1 MPAVTVTSETAVP
14 HGRATTWVVL
24 GAGFAGV
31 ATYLFQIVGTRALGT
46 EAYAPISVLWTI
58 QYLVFAVGMV
68 AVEAYVARATTLH
81 PETLG
86 RDQRIVAAWLVAGAA
101 VVGAATWAL
110 RQQLFNG
117 LDDLAATAG
126 LIVLGYGS
134 YAVVRG
140 RLAGAERFRPFGLV
154 VFAEAA
160 IRVVL
165 AVVVVALGASTR
177 SLAWVLP
184 VGPLVVTAWWVAVGR
199 HGRIRSPDL
208 AVEQIGT
215 TSGFLAAATSAN
227 AAAQV
232 LLAGGPLVLLA
243 LGAGPVEVSIFFV
256 TITAARTP
264 VSFALGGLLGRILPP
279 LTRMARTGDVG
290 GLRRV
295 VRGVTAGTAVAA
307 VLGAAAAS
315 IVGDDLVA
323 IFFGEEFRPGRV
335 FVTLAGAGVVMAT
348 GSLVLN
354 QILVATHGER
364 RLPVPWFAALAVAA
378 VVVVVTGGSATERVA
393 AGFFAGEVVAL
404 AGLTF
409 AALRSI
415 QPTGSAAR
423 SSTPRSRR
431 SRS

>member
-1 MPAVTVTSETAVP
+1 MPAVTALPEPASRP
-14 HGRATTWVVL
+14 RATSWVVL
-24 GAGFAGV
+24 GAGFAGI

-68 AVEAYVARATTLH
+68 AVEAYITRATTLH

-86 RDQRIVAAWLVAGAA
+86 RDERTVAAWLVAGAA
-101 VVGAATWAL
+101 IVGALTWAL
-110 RQQLFNG
+110 REQLFNG
-117 LDDLAATAG
+117 LDDLAATAA
-126 LIVLGYGS
+126 LIVLAYGS

-140 RLAGAERFRPFGLV
+140 RLAGTERFRPFGLV

-165 AVVVVALGASTR
+165 AVVVVAISATTR
-177 SLAWVLP
+177 SLAWILP
-184 VGPLVVTAWWVAVGR
+184 VGPLVIAAWWALRGR
-199 HGRIRSPDL
+199 HGRAHL
-208 AVEQIGT
+208 AGAGGEQIGT

-227 AAAQV
+227 AIAQV
-232 LLAGGPLVLLA
+232 LLAGGPLVLLP

-279 LTRMARTGDVG
+279 LTRMARAEDAR

-295 VRGVTAGTAVAA
+295 VLGVVGVTAVAA
-307 VLGAAAAS
+307 LLGAGGAS
-315 IVGDDLVA
+315 VIGDDIVA
-323 IFFGEEFRPGRV
+323 LFFGEEFRPDRL

-364 RLPVPWFAALAVAA
+364 RLPAPWFAALVVAGLVI
-378 VVVVVTGGSATERVA
+378 VVSGGSATDRVA
-393 AGFFAGEVVAL
+393 AGFVAGEAVAL
-404 AGLTF
+404 LGLTIG
-409 AALRSI
+409 ALRSVHS
-415 QPTGSAAR
+415 SAR
-423 SSTPRSRR
+423 
-431 SRS
+431 